1 MNEFLI
7 HVKNG
12 LSQKPKFLSSRY
24 FYDSRGDELFQQI
37 MRLEEYYLP
46 AYEME
51 IIKNKSKLLAEHI
64 SKGISKLHI
73 IELGAGDGSKTKY
86 FIKELRPCFTE
97 LSYTALDISSNILV
111 ENKIQ
116 IEQFVSNVEIEGIAG
131 NYFNTFPLLKS
142 DDSIKLVLFLGA
154 NIGNFSIENAI
165 DFFSF
170 IRNNLSHQDYFL
182 VAFDLIKHPRKI
194 INAYDDAKGITKA
207 FNLNLLERINRELGA
222 NFNIDCFDHFPYY
235 NPTNGITASHLIS
248 LKRQTVTLPDETI
261 FHFEPFEAIHTEI
274 SKKFF
279 ISDIE
284 NIAQNANFS
293 IQHHYY
299 NDTKGYVFTLFKPI
313 LNN

>member
-1 MNEFLI
+1 MNELLI

-12 LSQKPKFLSSRY
+12 LSQKPKSLSSRY
-24 FYDSRGDELFQQI
+24 FYDSRGDDLFQQI

-64 SKGISKLHI
+64 SKGINKLHI

-86 FIKELRPCFTE
+86 FIKGLRSYFTT
-97 LSYTALDISSNILV
+97 LNYTALDISPNILV

-116 IEQFVSNVEIEGIAG
+116 IEHFVSNVEIESIAG

-142 DDSIKLVLFLGA
+142 DDTPKLVLFLGA
-154 NIGNFSIENAI
+154 NIGNFSLENAI

-170 IRNNLSHQDYFL
+170 IRNNLNRQDYFL

-194 INAYDDAKGITKA
+194 ISAYDDAKGITKA

-222 NFNIDCFDHFPYY
+222 NFNIKCFDHFPYY

-248 LKRQTVTLPDETI
+248 LKRQTVMLPDGTS

-279 ISDIE
+279 VSDIE
-284 NIAQNANFS
+284 NIAQNASFS

-299 NDTKGYVFTLFKPI
+299 NDTEGYVFTLFKPRF
-313 LNN
+313 

>member
-7 HVKNG
+7 HVKEG

-24 FYDSRGDELFQQI
+24 FYDSRGDELFKQI
-37 MRLEEYYLP
+37 MQLEEYYLP

-51 IIKNKSKLLAEHI
+51 IIKNQSKALAEFV
-64 SKGISKLHI
+64 SLKTNELNI

-86 FIKELRPCFTE
+86 FLKELRPYFTT
-97 LSYTALDISSNILV
+97 LNYTALDISPNILV

-116 IEQFVSNVEIEGIAG
+116 IEQFISDVKIDGIAG
-131 NYFNTFPLLKS
+131 NYFDTFPLLKS
-142 DDSIKLVLFLGA
+142 DDITKLILFLGA
-154 NIGNFSIENAI
+154 NIGNFSTENAI
-165 DFFSF
+165 NFFKF
-170 IRNNLSHQDYFL
+170 IRNSISHEDYFL
-182 VAFDLIKHPRKI
+182 VAFDLIKHPREI
-194 INAYDDAKGITKA
+194 IKAYDDAQGVTKA
-207 FNLNLLERINRELGA
+207 FNLNLLERINRELGG
-222 NFNIDCFDHFPYY
+222 NFKIDCFDHFPYY

-248 LKRQTVTLPDETI
+248 LERQTVSLSDGTS

-293 IQHHYY
+293 VQNYYY
-299 NDTKGYVFTLFKPI
+299 NTTKGYVFVLFKPTFTI
-313 LNN
+313 